1 MDHNNCHMENTTP
14 AGNQLVTCGTTPP
27 CLSVQTRWIF
37 NTDCSSLSARL
48 FHFQAS
54 PIKPEKCDCPAQ
66 NAATTSNSFKSEPC
80 SFAGFSMPRRLSAW
94 CPAPQPKVQGI
105 SAACGPTSPCLAQ
118 RAHTQLGSETA
129 RRPRQKR
136 WIRISVGSKGSWIH
150 RLASREY
157 GSDGVGWRHQGNL
170 DRL

>member
-1 MDHNNCHMENTTP
+1 MDHNNRHMENTTP
-14 AGNQLVTCGTTPP
+14 AGNQLITCGTTPQ

-66 NAATTSNSFKSEPC
+66 VGSCNFKLAKNLKSEPC

-94 CPAPQPKVQGI
+94 CPAPQQKVQGI
-105 SAACGPTSPCLAQ
+105 SQLVSPTSPCFAQ

-136 WIRISVGSKGSWIH
+136 WIRISVGTKGSWIH
-150 RLASREY
+150 KLASREY
-157 GSDGVGWRHQGNL
+157 EVTELAERMKAT
-170 DRL
+170 